1 MTVEQCLRLLPCA
14 AARSSPPPT
23 RDTPVCPQFQ
33 NMALEKYLSRI
44 SPAGKIEGIR
54 MAHRRVAAA
63 QGYFDHYSPS
73 DKAKPLQ
80 GKKNI

>member
-1 MTVEQCLRLLPCA
+1 MPLFDYHCQACGNDFETLVR
-14 AARSSPPPT
+14 T
-23 RDTPVCPQFQ
+23 GTTPVCPQCQ
-33 NMALEKYLSRI
+33 SAALEKCLSRI

-63 QGYFDHYSPS
+63 QGHFDHYSPS
-73 DKAKPLQ
+73 DKAKLLQ